1 MHQSLQVRPSCQV
14 PGNTRLGTLLGYIS
28 QEGRVTFSG
37 SGEGR
42 CLEAVAGEVGAGTYR
57 GQAGDPGLLPGLCRQ
72 GEDRQ
77 RWTYRWEGEE
87 GTLGIRY

>member
-1 MHQSLQVRPSCQV
+1 M
-14 PGNTRLGTLLGYIS
+14 
-28 QEGRVTFSG
+28 
-37 SGEGR
+37 
-42 CLEAVAGEVGAGTYR
+42 EAVAGEVGAG
-57 GQAGDPGLLPGLCRQ
+57 LLPGVCRE